1 LLEDVIDF
9 GDSAARGQVCIRDG
23 FDANLDSLRSTY
35 DNIESLLTSLAHE
48 VLAQLPLLSALS
60 VQYVPQVGYLIVVD
74 QDQVQFLPG
83 SAATAASAALEGESG
98 PLRPG
103 TPTSEFNLGSE
114 VGTDG
119 TTAEEEEFTF
129 IFQQAEKCY
138 FKNRRMREMDDS
150 IGDIKNTILDA
161 QKAILYQLE
170 EAVLDVEVELRLINN
185 MLAMLDAICSLGIVA
200 AENGFI
206 CPEIVDDRHVI
217 IIKAGK
223 HPLQAM
229 ASSNTA
235 GTSFVP
241 NDTYI
246 TAEKHVAL
254 ITGANGSGKSVYLK
268 QVGLLV
274 FLAQIGSFLPCER
287 AIIGI
292 TDK

>member
-1 LLEDVIDF
+1 LSD
-9 GDSAARGQVCIRDG
+9 IR
-23 FDANLDSLRSTY
+23 ALAVYCTPRCRSTY

-48 VLAQLPLLSALS
+48 VLAQIPLLSALS

-83 SAATAASAALEGESG
+83 SAASC
-98 PLRPG
+98 RPG
-103 TPTSEFNLGSE
+103 TATSATSAVTQGSEYTGTLRPDLQDCGSSEAGVAPTSTS
-114 VGTDG
+114 TS
-119 TTAEEEEFTF
+119 TTGDVFTF
-129 IFQQAEKCY
+129 VFQQEDKCY
-138 FKNRRMREMDDS
+138 YKNQRMREMDDS

-170 EAVLDVEVELRLINN
+170 EAVLDVEVELRVLGDV
-185 MLAMLDAICSLGIVA
+185 LATLDAVCSLGTVA
-200 AENGFI
+200 VENGFV

-217 IIKAGK
+217 IIKGGK

-229 ASSNTA
+229 TSSSTA
-235 GTSFVP
+235 GASFVP

-246 TAEKHVAL
+246 TPEKHVAL

-274 FLAQIGSFLPCER
+274 FLAQIGSFLPCEK